1 MGTPHLDIERLAAL
15 SDEAPTPFEREHLA
29 ECPSCTSEL
38 ASYRLLVATAR
49 DERRRIAPPLTDW
62 DRLRAQLDT
71 EGLITSPAVRSRRA
85 QRVRWMQRAAAAA
98 LLVATGAVGGRWSA
112 GLPLTQAVAGR
123 GAAPESMEGS
133 RLMPVGNTEAGFD
146 SPESALA
153 QLQQAQRLYD
163 EAASWLT
170 AHDTTSAMG
179 ASEQYRTRLA
189 ALDMASETFE
199 QALTDAPEDPI
210 LNQYFMATMNAR
222 EVAIRRLGTT
232 LPVGVRVGRF

>member
-1 MGTPHLDIERLAAL
+1 MSALHLDIDRLAELA
-15 SDEAPTPFEREHLA
+15 DEAPTPFEREHLS

-38 ASYRLLVATAR
+38 AAYRLLVATAR

-62 DRLRAQLDT
+62 DQLRTAIDA

-85 QRVRWMQRAAAAA
+85 RRVLWMQRVAGAA
-98 LLVATGAVGGRWSA
+98 LLVASGT
-112 GLPLTQAVAGR
+112 VAGR
-123 GAAPESMEGS
+123 LSTGLPFTQALAGGASPVAQEGVGV
-133 RLMPVGNTEAGFD
+133 LPVSETERGFD
-146 SPESALA
+146 SPEAALA

-170 AHDTTSAMG
+170 AHDTTSSLG
-179 ASEQYRTRLA
+179 ASDQYRTRLA

-222 EVAIRRLGTT
+222 EVAIRRLGTS

>member
-1 MGTPHLDIERLAAL
+1 MSTLHPDIERLAELA
-15 SDEAPTPFEREHLA
+15 DEAPTPFEREHLA
-29 ECPSCTSEL
+29 ECSSCASDL
-38 ASYRLLVATAR
+38 AAYRRLVAAAR

-62 DRLRAQLDT
+62 ERLRAQLDT
-71 EGLITSPAVRSRRA
+71 EGLITSPAVRSQRARR
-85 QRVRWMQRAAAAA
+85 VLWVQRAAAAA
-98 LLVATGAVGGRWSA
+98 VLVASGAVAGRWSA
-112 GLPLTQAVAGR
+112 GMPLAQAVAG
-123 GAAPESMEGS
+123 GTTVVSQEAAAV
-133 RLMPVGNTEAGFD
+133 LPVGATERSFD
-146 SPESALA
+146 SPETALA

-170 AHDTTSAMG
+170 AHDTTSSFG